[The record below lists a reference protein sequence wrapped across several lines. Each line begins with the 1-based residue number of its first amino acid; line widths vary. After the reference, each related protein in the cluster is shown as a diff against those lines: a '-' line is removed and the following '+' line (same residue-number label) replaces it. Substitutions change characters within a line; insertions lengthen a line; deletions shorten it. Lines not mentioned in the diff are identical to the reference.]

1 MQRCDTITDFMKD
14 RRHDARK
21 YLGAIGAI
29 GAWGAVEIVKDNI
42 YYIVVG
48 TLAAVMISVISIL
61 LIGLFD
67 ERVDNDK
74 IFSVLPP
81 AFQTIVGC
89 FVGVLG
95 GRALTG
101 PKPPDA

>member
-1 MQRCDTITDFMKD
+1 
-14 RRHDARK
+14 
-21 YLGAIGAI
+21 
-29 GAWGAVEIVKDNI
+29 VKDSI

-48 TLAAVMISVISIL
+48 TLASVMVAVIAIL

-67 ERVDNDK
+67 ARVDNDK
-74 IFSVLPP
+74 VFAILGP

-95 GRALTG
+95 SRVLGE
-101 PKPPDA
+101 KPRD

>member
-1 MQRCDTITDFMKD
+1 M
-14 RRHDARK
+14 
-21 YLGAIGAI
+21 
-29 GAWGAVEIVKDNI
+29 KDNI

-48 TLAAVMISVISIL
+48 TLAAVMLAVIAIL

-67 ERVDNDK
+67 ARVDNDK
-74 IFSVLPP
+74 IFAVLGP

-95 GRALTG
+95 SRALTTG
-101 PKPPDA
+101 KPPDA

>member
-1 MQRCDTITDFMKD
+1 M
-14 RRHDARK
+14 
-21 YLGAIGAI
+21 
-29 GAWGAVEIVKDNI
+29 VKDNI

-48 TLAAVMISVISIL
+48 TLAAVMLAVIAIL

-67 ERVDNDK
+67 ARVDNDK
-74 IFSVLPP
+74 IFAVLGP

-95 GRALTG
+95 SRALNHDKPEERVEAG
-101 PKPPDA
+101 KPKTDS

>member
-1 MQRCDTITDFMKD
+1 MK
-14 RRHDARK
+14 
-21 YLGAIGAI
+21 
-29 GAWGAVEIVKDNI
+29 ENI

-48 TLAAVMISVISIL
+48 TLALVMGAVIAVL

-67 ERVDNDK
+67 ARVDNDK
-74 IFSVLPP
+74 IFAILGP

-95 GRALTG
+95 SRALNNG
-101 PKPPDA
+101 DKKP

>member
-1 MQRCDTITDFMKD
+1 MKD
-14 RRHDARK
+14 NDH
-21 YLGAIGAI
+21 L
-29 GAWGAVEIVKDNI
+29 

-48 TLAAVMISVISIL
+48 TLAMVMVAVIAIL

-67 ERVDNDK
+67 QRVDNDK
-74 IFSVLPP
+74 IFAILGP

-95 GRALTG
+95 SRVLNSN
-101 PKPPDA
+101 KPPQ